1 MLSLDKG
8 KGVVRISEEIGGSR
22 GTKYYYIEVSGLLE
36 HIAEYFGQF
45 KRYIGSSRAGK
56 RKEFE
61 YRIPLNVLKKLGDI
75 VKIYE
80 FSFSNKGY
88 GPYIRIFK
96 IDCEKGEITEKDG
109 SLSNI
114 NFKIDRSVESMI
126 EVYKRYIPDM
136 IKRVK
141 DIQSKLKFELFFSG
155 AVRLED
161 IYNDPENAWKTAI
174 IYSENKARVRA
185 LESYIQSSQELYIL
199 MLVAEALNGKTV
211 SKYGTPTWLIEK
223 GQDYPTA
230 IVEVNGRKFTIW
242 YQFSIR
248 RWIDVVFA
256 GLMRLFGASEV
267 VKKLQEWAMNGEF
280 EKFERLFG
288 VRPKDAKEAYKLIRE
303 VGKLRGRQ
311 YVMPDI
317 VVFEGEYEKREEIKE
332 NPPKRALII
341 DAKIEVGDSDIHQVL
356 EYKRIFDQTLNGCQ
370 NNYVVACLE
379 KISSGH
385 KKILEG
391 NGIIV
396 VEDVAPY
403 KEGEERFKKAIKE
416 FFEL

>member
-1 MLSLDKG
+1 VLRIDKG
-8 KGVVRISEEIGGSR
+8 KGEVRISEEIGGSR
-22 GTKYYYIEVSGLLE
+22 GTKYYYVEVNGLLE
-36 HIAEYFGQF
+36 HITEYFEKF
-45 KRYIGSSRAGK
+45 RRYMGSSRAGK

-161 IYNDPENAWKTAI
+161 IYDDPENAWKTAI
-174 IYSENKARVRA
+174 IYSEN
-185 LESYIQSSQELYIL
+185 SQELYIL

-211 SKYGTPTWLIEK
+211 SKYGTPTWSIEK

-256 GLMRLFGASEV
+256 GLMRLFGTSEV
-267 VKKLQEWAMNGEF
+267 VKELQEWAANGEF

-317 VVFEGEYEKREEIKE
+317 VVFEGEYEKREDIKE

-341 DAKIEVGDSDIHQVL
+341 EAKIEVGDSDIHQVL
-356 EYKRIFDQTLNGCQ
+356 EYKRIFDQTLNCQ

-385 KKILEG
+385 KKTLEK

-396 VEDVAPY
+396 VENVAPY
-403 KEGEERFKKAIKE
+403 KEGEEKLKE
-416 FFEL
+416 IIRKFFEL